1 MQGSPFVS
9 YVFVEFCNNSDLA
22 VDTKFGKDIFYV
34 SFDSMY
40 AYAKLISDFL
50 ISQSSCDTVYYLLLS
65 GGDAVFD
72 RDLSAY
78 RILRS

>member
-22 VDTKFGKDIFYV
+22 VDTRFGKDIFYV

-50 ISQSSCDTVYYLLLS
+50 ISPILVRYSLLS
-65 GGDAVFD
+65 AALGW
-72 RDLSAY
+72 
-78 RILRS
+78 

>member
-9 YVFVEFCNNSDLA
+9 HVFVEFCNNSDLA

-50 ISQSSCDTVYYLLLS
+50 ILVRYSLLS
-65 GGDAVFD
+65 AALGW
-72 RDLSAY
+72 
-78 RILRS
+78 